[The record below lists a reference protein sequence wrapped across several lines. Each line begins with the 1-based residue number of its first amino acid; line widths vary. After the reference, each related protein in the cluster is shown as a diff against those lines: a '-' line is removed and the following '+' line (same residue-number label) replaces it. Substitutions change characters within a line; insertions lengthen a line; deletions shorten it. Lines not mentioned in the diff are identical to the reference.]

1 MTRLDDLATAN
12 LEKARASDAGR
23 SAELV
28 VHDGVLRQT
37 MMALCAGRELAE
49 HVSPPAATLQLLRGR
64 VRVLKRGQLAEE
76 LTAGELLSLTDSRHS
91 VEALEDSVFLL
102 TTVSRPSD
110 GYDPRVA

>member
-12 LEKARASDAGR
+12 LTKARASGAGR

-37 MMALCAGRELAE
+37 VMALCAGKELAE

-76 LTAGELLSLTDSRHS
+76 LTPGELVSLTHSRHTI
-91 VEALEDSVFLL
+91 EALEDSVFLL
-102 TTVSRPSD
+102 TTVCGPPRERD
-110 GYDPRVA
+110 ARVA

>member
-1 MTRLDDLATAN
+1 MRRLDHLATAN
-12 LEKARASDAGR
+12 LEKARASGSGR

-37 MMALCAGRELAE
+37 VMALCAGKELAE
-49 HVSPPAATLQLLRGR
+49 HVSPPAATLQLLQGR

-76 LTAGELLSLTDSRHS
+76 LTSGELLSLTDSRHS